1 MSSGWRRRII
11 RLPGTGGTSGTGR
24 TGGTTLLDSAAGFVC
39 SCGVGCEKKAFIPRP
54 FETLRFSVSPSTS
67 TGGRLLAI
75 DDFLH
80 YRHICFCAF
89 MVRLLYDE
97 RSLISR

>member
-11 RLPGTGGTSGTGR
+11 RLPGTTGTTGSGR
-24 TGGTTLLDSAAGFVC
+24 TGDTTLLDSPVGFVC
-39 SCGVGCEKKAFIPRP
+39 SDGVGCEKKAFIPRP
-54 FETLRFSVSPSTS
+54 FEDLRFSVSPSTS

-75 DDFLH
+75 DNLLH
-80 YRHICFCAF
+80 YRHICLCAF

-97 RSLISR
+97 RNFISR